1 MPTKAILVFGTRP
14 EAVKLC
20 PLVVYLKEHR
30 TFRHVRVCVTGQ
42 HRGLLDSALATFGV
56 VPDYDL
62 AIMSEGQT
70 LAEVTARVLSQLDAV
85 LASERP
91 DIVYVQGDTTS
102 AFAGALGAFY
112 RSIPVA
118 HIEAG
123 LRTGDLASPFP
134 EELNRVLIG
143 RLCALHFAPTERAAD
158 NLRLEGVSEST
169 LCVSGNTGI
178 DALLRVRADL
188 ASGRIP
194 GYNGV
199 GIQGGKRL
207 ILATAHRR
215 ENFGAGLDGICQGLR
230 RIAARGDCNVV
241 YPVHPNPAVRAQV
254 KRQLGG
260 VRGVHLIEPLEYVSF
275 VDLMRQADLILTDSG
290 GIQEEAPSLGK
301 PVLVLRESTER
312 QEAIEAGTALLAGTN
327 PEVIFRQASRL
338 LDSEQARRAMTSVR
352 NPFGDG
358 HACRR
363 IAETTRSFFRSSGA
377 AQESAAA
384 PRTATLI
391 QESACA
397 GTI

>member
-1 MPTKAILVFGTRP
+1 MFVFGTRP

-20 PLVVYLKEHR
+20 PLVLYLKEHR

-62 AIMSEGQT
+62 AVMSHGQT
-70 LAEVTARVLSQLDAV
+70 LAEVTARVLSQFDPI

-91 DIVYVQGDTTS
+91 DIVYIQGDTTS
-102 AFAGALGAFY
+102 ALAGALGAFY
-112 RSIPVA
+112 RRIPVA
-118 HIEAG
+118 HVEAG

-134 EELNRVLIG
+134 EELNRVLTA

-158 NLRLEGVSEST
+158 NLRLEGVPESG

-178 DALLRVRADL
+178 DALLWVRAEVAL
-188 ASGRIP
+188 GRLP
-194 GYNGV
+194 GYDGPPK
-199 GIQGGKRL
+199 QSGKRL

-215 ENFGAGLDGICQGLR
+215 ENFGAGLDGICHGLR
-230 RIAARGDCNVV
+230 RIAARGDCDVV
-241 YPVHPNPAVRAQV
+241 YPVHPNPEVRAQV
-254 KRQLGG
+254 EQRL
-260 VRGVHLIEPLEYVSF
+260 RGLRGIHLIEPLEYVSF
-275 VDLMRQADLILTDSG
+275 VDLMRRSDLILTDSG

-312 QEAIEAGTALLAGTN
+312 QEAIEAGTSLLVGTN
-327 PEVIFRQASRL
+327 PDVIFRQASRL

-358 HACRR
+358 QACRR
-363 IAETTRSFFRSSGA
+363 IAEATHSFLESNGIRQEAVATPRLA
-377 AQESAAA
+377 AVGQG
-384 PRTATLI
+384 T
-391 QESACA
+391 ACA
-397 GTI
+397 GTL